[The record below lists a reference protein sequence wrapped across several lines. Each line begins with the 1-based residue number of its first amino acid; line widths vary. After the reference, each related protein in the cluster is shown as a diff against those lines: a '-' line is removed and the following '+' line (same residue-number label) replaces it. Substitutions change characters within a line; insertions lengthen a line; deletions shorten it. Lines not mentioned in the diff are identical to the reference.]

1 MENIGA
7 LLGYIL
13 IILFLIAITFSLI
26 SWIYMDI
33 NEEKRKRVMAIII
46 GTVHSILAIAL
57 ALFFLSG
64 SIGLLIM
71 GFQHL
76 WDLF

>member
-13 IILFLIAITFSLI
+13 IILFLI
-26 SWIYMDI
+26 SWIYMNI

-46 GTVHSILAIAL
+46 GIVHSILAIAL

-71 GFQHL
+71 GLQHL

>member
-1 MENIGA
+1 METTGA

-13 IILFLIAITFSLI
+13 IILFLMF
-26 SWIYMDI
+26 WIYMDM

-64 SIGLLIM
+64 TIGLLIM
-71 GFQHL
+71 GLQHL